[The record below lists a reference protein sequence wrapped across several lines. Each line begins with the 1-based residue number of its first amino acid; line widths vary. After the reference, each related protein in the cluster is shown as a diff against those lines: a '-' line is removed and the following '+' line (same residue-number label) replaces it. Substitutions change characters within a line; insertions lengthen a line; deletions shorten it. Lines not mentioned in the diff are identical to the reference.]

1 MQSHSKY
8 EKEPYLQMSEVQM
21 SKASVPWGEEGADL
35 RILHTHIP
43 RKDPVQDPQ
52 GEEQHEVQEEI
63 LKCNHI

>member
-1 MQSHSKY
+1 
-8 EKEPYLQMSEVQM
+8 MSEVQM